1 MPLNMNTVGT
11 GTGSGIGGSS
21 GRELVQSP
29 NSSTLVTQ
37 AYANDIKSIN
47 FTTNGISY
55 DAYEEWATQ
64 YIRTSVMYRGNLYA
78 IGGPDINKP
87 ILYMYTLDYVDD
99 TPIIHRTSIDTT
111 GKLNLSTQFTSLVQ
125 LGEYLYFITN
135 NYAYVTPKGF
145 ITIYRYDGSTF
156 TEIFNRYDAFTE
168 FFGAANMDY
177 PYEYM
182 RSSLLVYPICSASDD
197 VRCVMELYG
206 NYDNTNYYGCYSIF
220 NVDDDGFHVI
230 KAYTMR
236 NISTYL
242 VPYNDI
248 NTALMT
254 SDDTYTVY
262 IKNTGFI
269 AEERMQINFSLTQ
282 ESTNSNKLY
291 TKSFTTLSSKTVV
304 TDPKIT
310 TAKCDTRF
318 VRVSYPTYDTYL
330 LACMTK
336 PQTSSTFANY
346 KIGHWLQLKF
356 ANNIWNSSEIS
367 ATVDN
372 STTTNIFNHPAQYF
386 DIFVNTNTVKP
397 YIWVR
402 LSYYNSSIAIQNT
415 FIEFKYIDWDAVYD
429 SSDSRYVHQVYLEVG
444 DIVYCDD
451 GIISVRTGS
460 NTTQVNAKTY
470 KVTVAGDYEIITKV
484 ADAYTFPSFVIT
496 DKNGNIV
503 YVRADKTSDTTING
517 YFLKGMKVND
527 SVVSSSTKQVYT
539 NKHGRFKISMK

>member
-1 MPLNMNTVGT
+1 MNTVGT

-21 GRELVQSP
+21 GGELVQSP

-37 AYANDIKSIN
+37 AYTNDIKSIN
-47 FTTNGISY
+47 FTTNDISY
-55 DAYEEWATQ
+55 DAYKEYSTQ
-64 YIRTSVMYRGNLYA
+64 YIRTSVMYHGNLYT
-78 IGGPDINKP
+78 IGGSDINKP

-99 TPIIHRTSIDTT
+99 TPIIHRTSIDTN
-111 GKLNLSTQFTSLVQ
+111 LNLSVQFTSLIQ

-135 NYAYVTPKGF
+135 NYGHVTPRGY

-156 TEIFNRYDAFTE
+156 TEIFNEFDAFTK

-182 RSSLLVYPICSASDD
+182 RSSLLVYPICSTSDD
-197 VRCVMELYG
+197 IRCVMELYG
-206 NYDNTNYYGCYSIF
+206 NYDSTPYYGCYSIF
-220 NVDDDGFHVI
+220 SVDDHGFHVI

-236 NISTYL
+236 NINTYL

-254 SDDTYTVY
+254 SDDTYTLY

-269 AEERMQINFSLTQ
+269 AEERIQINFSLTQ

-304 TDPKIT
+304 TDAKIT
-310 TAKCDTRF
+310 TATCDTRF
-318 VRVSYPTYDTYL
+318 VRVSYPTYDTHL
-330 LACMTK
+330 LACMKK
-336 PQTSSTFANY
+336 PRSGSTSANY
-346 KIGHWLQLKF
+346 TIGHWLQLKF

-367 ATVDN
+367 ATVN
-372 STTTNIFNHPAQYF
+372 NLTTTNIFNHPAQYF

-402 LSYYNSSIAIQNT
+402 LSYYNADIAIQNT
-415 FIEFKYIDWDAVYD
+415 FIEFKYIDWDATYD

-444 DIVYCDD
+444 DTVHCDD

-470 KVTVAGDYEIITKV
+470 KVTTAGDYEIITKV

-496 DKNGNIV
+496 DKNGNII

-539 NKHGRFKISMK
+539 NNHGRFKISMK